1 MASSNSATLAL
12 TAYERLRRD
21 VTDGALAPGMK
32 LRVAELHDRYQIGLS
47 PLREALSR
55 LCSDGLV
62 IKRERQGFYVSEL
75 DENEF
80 MQITNTRLVLEETA
94 LRLSFCHGGE
104 RWEEAI
110 LLAFHRLSKAGEG
123 GGDDYMLQPDWARF
137 HQEFHAALLSACDNE
152 WLLSFS
158 ARLYEQSARYRLLRR
173 LHSAG
178 HPSLRR
184 DLVKE
189 HRDILDAC
197 LSRNVD
203 AAVALL
209 IDHYKKSME
218 IVLGISLKVLTN
230 PKRFVVDDAK
240 SSAPL
245 VAEELSSLTSAGHQ
259 HDAMAAG
266 TGRRRG
272 PSWR

>member
-1 MASSNSATLAL
+1 MEAGMASKTTLAL

-21 VTDGALAPGMK
+21 VTEGVLEPGMK

-62 IKRERQGFYVSEL
+62 VKRERQGFYVSEL
-75 DENEF
+75 DEKEF
-80 MQITNTRLVLEETA
+80 MKITNTRLVLEETA
-94 LRLSFCHGGE
+94 LRLSFSNGGE
-104 RWEEAI
+104 RWEESI
-110 LLAFHRLSKAGEG
+110 LLAFHRLSKAGDG
-123 GGDDYMLQPDWARF
+123 GGHDYMLQPDWARF
-137 HQEFHAALLSACDNE
+137 HQEFHTALLAACDNE
-152 WLLSFS
+152 WLLRFS
-158 ARLYEQSARYRLLRR
+158 GSLYEQSARYRLRRRR
-173 LHSAG
+173 LSAG
-178 HPSLRR
+178 HAPSRP

-203 AAVALL
+203 AAVGLL
-209 IDHYKKSME
+209 IGHYKKSME
-218 IVLGISLKVLTN
+218 IVLGVSLKVLDN

-240 SSAPL
+240 LSAFQAIEMSPP
-245 VAEELSSLTSAGHQ
+245 STTGHGR
-259 HDAMAAG
+259 HAIAAA

-272 PSWR
+272 SNY

>member
-1 MASSNSATLAL
+1 MASRSSATLAL

-21 VTDGALAPGMK
+21 VTNGVLAPGAK
-32 LRVAELHDRYQIGLS
+32 LRVAELHDHYQIGLS

-62 IKRERQGFYVSEL
+62 VKRERQGFYVSEL
-75 DENEF
+75 DEKEF

-94 LRLSFCHGGE
+94 LRLSFANGGA

-123 GGDDYMLQPDWARF
+123 SGDDYMLQPDWARF
-137 HQEFHAALLSACDNE
+137 HQEFHTALLSACDNE
-152 WLLSFS
+152 WLLRFS

-173 LHSAG
+173 LRSAG
-178 HPSLRR
+178 HTSLRP

-197 LSRNVD
+197 LSGNID
-203 AAVALL
+203 AAVDLL
-209 IDHYKKSME
+209 IEHYKKSME
-218 IVLGISLKVLTN
+218 IVLGVSVKVLKN
-230 PKRFVVDDAK
+230 PTQFVVDDVKPSAPHVTEELQSL
-240 SSAPL
+240 SSA
-245 VAEELSSLTSAGHQ
+245 SNKGN
-259 HDAMAAG
+259 AMAAA

-272 PSWR
+272 SPQR

>member
-1 MASSNSATLAL
+1 MASKNSATLAL

-21 VTDGALAPGMK
+21 VTDGVLVPGAK
-32 LRVAELHDRYQIGLS
+32 LRIAELHDRYQIGLS

-62 IKRERQGFYVSEL
+62 VKRERQGFYVSEL
-75 DENEF
+75 DEKEF

-94 LRLSFCHGGE
+94 LRLSFCNGGE

-123 GGDDYMLQPDWARF
+123 GGDDYMLRPDWARF

-173 LHSAG
+173 LRSAG
-178 HPSLRR
+178 HTSLRP

-197 LSRNVD
+197 LSGNVD
-203 AAVALL
+203 AAVGLL

-218 IVLGISLKVLTN
+218 IVLGVSLKMLNN

-240 SSAPL
+240 PSAPH
-245 VAEELSSLTSAGHQ
+245 VAEFSSLSSAGHKR
-259 HDAMAAG
+259 HAMAAA

-272 PSWR
+272 SS